1 MLQTSSK
8 RSPKY
13 ICSNC
18 VTVQKDLVDLLKTQ
32 DVPFYVVSRDKE
44 EIKRLRKELS
54 ACENLL
60 KVQGDSCR
68 NIEKMMKEQLESK
81 EELKKIMMKERKD
94 LEECVRT
101 KTEEIKNIVKEVTST
116 DKTYANALTKQPSFR
131 TIMKEAQD
139 EKVQAIMQVAK
150 INDLTEQRERELRA
164 TNIIIHGVEEV
175 STEEQ
180 SDETWIK
187 LLKKDLEI
195 DFETKFIGRLGSLKP
210 QSHRPLKIVLKNIDE
225 KKCIFANLK
234 KLKGKSDYTGIS
246 VAEDYTMAE
255 RSVIKTWVEKAKEK
269 NEKEGYGSDNIWRV
283 RGSPKKGTMHL
294 KKFTNTKNSIN

>member
-1 MLQTSSK
+1 MGEDPDSSFEESFRCSTSACINDNSKNRLQCGDCKRLIHLRCTMLPAYQIQLYLSK

-68 NIEKMMKEQLESK
+68 NIEKMMKEQLGSK
-81 EELKKIMMKERKD
+81 EELKKIIVKERKD

-101 KTEEIKNIVKEVTST
+101 KTEEIKNIVKEVTTT

-164 TNIIIHGVEEV
+164 TNIII
-175 STEEQ
+175 Q
-180 SDETWIK
+180 
-187 LLKKDLEI
+187 
-195 DFETKFIGRLGSLKP
+195 
-210 QSHRPLKIVLKNIDE
+210 
-225 KKCIFANLK
+225 
-234 KLKGKSDYTGIS
+234 
-246 VAEDYTMAE
+246 
-255 RSVIKTWVEKAKEK
+255 
-269 NEKEGYGSDNIWRV
+269 
-283 RGSPKKGTMHL
+283 
-294 KKFTNTKNSIN
+294 